1 MFAYLGV
8 KDDKTF
14 VLAVSLTELNPAGPR
29 LERGRQRLLP
39 GNVYTQAQNPGDPQ
53 AAIAGLISLQRFL
66 QGKEQGVAPLEFGVD
81 ELPLLRRKKK

>member
-1 MFAYLGV
+1 VYAYLGV
-8 KDDKTF
+8 KPDQTF
-14 VLAVSLTELNPAGPR
+14 ILCVSLTALNPAGPR

-39 GNVYTQAQNPGDPQ
+39 ENVFRAAQNPGDSQ

-66 QGKEQGVAPLEFGVD
+66 RGEEQGVAPLEFGVD